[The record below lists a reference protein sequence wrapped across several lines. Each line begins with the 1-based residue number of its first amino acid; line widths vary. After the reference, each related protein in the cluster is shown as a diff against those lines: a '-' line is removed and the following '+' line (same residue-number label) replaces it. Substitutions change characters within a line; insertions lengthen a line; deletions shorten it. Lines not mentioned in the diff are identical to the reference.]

1 MPRLDDEAQQAR
13 LEAASVKLR
22 KRLVL
27 LHWLTQNE
35 WAHLAAP
42 LTNILK
48 AESLADV
55 ATLTLDEDR
64 VLQMVKKPKGM
75 ADEVLEAARYV
86 VLGTGFQQS

>member
-55 ATLTLDEDR
+55 AALTMDEKR

-86 VLGTGFQQS
+86 KYLAPFPN